1 MMERIKSRIKRT
13 SSREEAS
20 KKKRKSVIKTPHFL
34 NGMTLKSRIIM
45 FLLLFTIIPSLII
58 GNVVYFV
65 SKNTIEDKVS
75 TMNEDISVQV
85 TKNVNNSLKEIEN
98 LTLVPF
104 SNLELMEKFES
115 VEGLTDYEK
124 FLLHKDAVVFFLSI
138 TSTNNNAKAMFFIN
152 EEKTIFGDEGHAKDT
167 NIESINSTL
176 SEEVQNL
183 SRGVLWKS
191 GIDGNYENVY
201 LFRKYNRTGTLILV
215 ANGTLFEKVFE
226 SDLDVSS
233 REITIF
239 NEDGMVIS
247 SNKEELI
254 GTKFEDHKNAQDNL
268 ISIKETENGWN
279 VAVSTSKS
287 YLMKEIQNVLYLVYI
302 IIFAFVLLSVF
313 VSIFLAR
320 SMIKPIHRIVEIMK
334 EAEKG
339 DLTHR
344 ADYLYKNEVGQ
355 LGTSFNNMIDNITIM
370 IEENKKVS
378 AYAVKRSN
386 DLKRIASESASAS
399 EQIATAIDEVAR
411 GAVSQVDYSEK
422 TNREMKELSSE
433 INEVAGNMVKVSSI
447 TETTKKLSSQSI
459 ETIKELTKKSEEMGT
474 NIGQVDTTMDKL
486 NIEIA
491 QIKDIVE
498 MIKSVSEETNLLSL
512 NASIEAARAGAAGR
526 GFAVVAEEIRKL
538 ADQTKSSSLRIETV
552 ITSILSQTKQSVEL
566 VKTTIALF
574 KEQSTS
580 IHDTQQAFENILSGT
595 DSIINE
601 IDYIEESISK
611 INSNKEKVEKAIS
624 EMVGVAEESSAT
636 TEEVTATTEEQA
648 AAAEE
653 LGDLASSLS
662 KTIHELENTILKFKV
677 KEAKED
683 Y

>member
-1 MMERIKSRIKRT
+1 MMKRIKGRIKRK
-13 SSREEAS
+13 SSSEKAS
-20 KKKRKSVIKTPHFL
+20 KKKRKIGFKVPHFL

-75 TMNEDISVQV
+75 TMNEDISAQV

-104 SNLELMEKFES
+104 SNLELMEKLES
-115 VEGLTDYEK
+115 VKGLTDYEK

-138 TSTNNNAKAMFFIN
+138 TSTNNMAKAMFFIN
-152 EEKTIFGDEGHAKDT
+152 EENTIFGDEGHAKDL
-167 NIESINSTL
+167 NIESINSNL
-176 SEEVQNL
+176 SEEIQNL

-191 GIDGNYENVY
+191 GIDGNYEQVY
-201 LFRKYNRTGTLILV
+201 LFRKYNRDGRLIL
-215 ANGTLFEKVFE
+215 AADGKLFEKVFE
-226 SDLDVSS
+226 SGIDVSS
-233 REITIF
+233 REITIY

-247 SNKEELI
+247 SNNEELI
-254 GTKFEDHKNAQDNL
+254 GTKFEDHKNTQDNL
-268 ISIKETENGWN
+268 VSIKETENGWN

-378 AYAVKRSN
+378 AYAVNRSN
-386 DLKRIASESASAS
+386 DLKRIASESASAT

-486 NIEIA
+486 NVEI
-491 QIKDIVE
+491 
-498 MIKSVSEETNLLSL
+498 NF
-512 NASIEAARAGAAGR
+512 R
-526 GFAVVAEEIRKL
+526 
-538 ADQTKSSSLRIETV
+538 LRI
-552 ITSILSQTKQSVEL
+552 L
-566 VKTTIALF
+566 
-574 KEQSTS
+574 
-580 IHDTQQAFENILSGT
+580 
-595 DSIINE
+595 
-601 IDYIEESISK
+601 
-611 INSNKEKVEKAIS
+611 
-624 EMVGVAEESSAT
+624 
-636 TEEVTATTEEQA
+636 
-648 AAAEE
+648 
-653 LGDLASSLS
+653 
-662 KTIHELENTILKFKV
+662 
-677 KEAKED
+677 
-683 Y
+683 